1 VAINFDVVFCLCDI
15 DTIED
20 VDEPLSF
27 EWNGE
32 LVIDK
37 VKKDVGCSFITG
49 SNSKIVDMSQEDYQ
63 FSITIS

>member
-15 DTIED
+15 DTIAD

-32 LVIDK
+32 FVIDK
-37 VKKDVGCSFITG
+37 VKKDVGCSFTTG
-49 SNSKIVDMSQEDYQ
+49 SNSKNVDLSQEDYP
-63 FSITIS
+63 FAINIS